1 MSCPICG
8 KRPPKRYCP
17 AKGEK
22 ICAVCCG
29 REREVTIDC
38 PLDCSYLIAAH
49 RYEREQREAEQRK
62 PPTPGHNPSKD
73 YPYKDVEFSVEFVY
87 RHWPLVAG
95 IATTILTFQ
104 SQHKDLHDS
113 EIFTATERLAET
125 YRTLGTGIYYE
136 RPPEALLPAALYN
149 EIQRFL
155 HEFRQAESAHSGLS
169 PLQSG
174 FTPAQGAFASPQGGF
189 SSVQSGLTSAQGGF
203 SSLKDSEI
211 FQLFVFLLRMNK
223 AESNSRPRSRAFLE
237 FLRARFPLRTNAAA
251 GAIATPGSAAG
262 PGSAAQPDSPRIIIP

>member
-17 AKGEK
+17 AMGEK

-49 RYEREQREAEQRK
+49 RYEREQREAEQR
-62 PPTPGHNPSKD
+62 PPTPGE
-73 YPYKDVEFSVEFVY
+73 YPYKDVEFSVDFVY
-87 RHWPLVAG
+87 QHWPLVAG
-95 IATTILTFQ
+95 IATAILTFQ

-155 HEFRQAESAHSGLS
+155 QEFRKAEA
-169 PLQSG
+169 
-174 FTPAQGAFASPQGGF
+174 AQ
-189 SSVQSGLTSAQGGF
+189 TGF

-237 FLRARFPLRTNAAA
+237 FLRARFPLRS
-251 GAIATPGSAAG
+251 ATSASG
-262 PGSAAQPDSPRIIIP
+262 LISSSGEPAAQPDSPRIIIP

>member
-17 AKGEK
+17 AMGEK

-49 RYEREQREAEQRK
+49 RYEREQREAEHGK
-62 PPTPGHNPSKD
+62 SLPPEQ
-73 YPYKDVEFSVEFVY
+73 YPYKDVEFSVDFVY
-87 RHWPLVAG
+87 QHWPIVAG
-95 IATTILTFQ
+95 IATAILTFQ
-104 SQHKDLHDS
+104 SQHRDLHDS

-136 RPPEALLPAALYN
+136 RPPEALLPAALYS

-155 HEFRQAESAHSGLS
+155 QEFRKAEA
-169 PLQSG
+169 
-174 FTPAQGAFASPQGGF
+174 AQ
-189 SSVQSGLTSAQGGF
+189 TGF

-237 FLRARFPLRTNAAA
+237 FLRARFPLRASQGSGA
-251 GAIATPGSAAG
+251 GLVSASG
-262 PGSAAQPDSPRIIIP
+262 EPAAQPDSPRIIIP

>member
-49 RYEREQREAEQRK
+49 RYEAEHRK
-62 PPTPGHNPSKD
+62 PVPAED
-73 YPYKDVEFSVEFVY
+73 YPYKGVEFSVDFVY
-87 RHWPLVAG
+87 QHWPIVAG
-95 IATTILTFQ
+95 IAAAILTFQ
-104 SQHKDLHDS
+104 LQHRDLHDA
-113 EIFTATERLAET
+113 EIYTATERLAET

-136 RPPEALLPAALYN
+136 RPPEALVPAALYG
-149 EIQRFL
+149 EVQRFL
-155 HEFRQAESAHSGLS
+155 QEFRKAESA
-169 PLQSG
+169 Q
-174 FTPAQGAFASPQGGF
+174 T
-189 SSVQSGLTSAQGGF
+189 GLTSLPAGF

-211 FQLFVFLLRMNK
+211 FQLLVFLLRMNK
-223 AESNSRPRSRAFLE
+223 AETSGRPRSRAFLE
-237 FLRARFPLRTNAAA
+237 FLRARFPLRTAA
-251 GAIATPGSAAG
+251 GASAPGAATPEPS
-262 PGSAAQPDSPRIIIP
+262 RIIIP

>member
-62 PPTPGHNPSKD
+62 PPAPGHDPSKD

-87 RHWPLVAG
+87 KHWPLVAG
-95 IATTILTFQ
+95 IATAILTFQ

-155 HEFRQAESAHSGLS
+155 HEFRQAEA
-169 PLQSG
+169 
-174 FTPAQGAFASPQGGF
+174 AQ
-189 SSVQSGLTSAQGGF
+189 TGF

-223 AESNSRPRSRAFLE
+223 AESNHRPRSRAFLE
-237 FLRARFPLRTNAAA
+237 FLRARFPLRGNAAA

-262 PGSAAQPDSPRIIIP
+262 PASPGAQPDSPRIIIP

>member
-62 PPTPGHNPSKD
+62 PPTPGHDPSKD

-87 RHWPLVAG
+87 KHWPLVAG
-95 IATTILTFQ
+95 IATAILTFQ

-155 HEFRQAESAHSGLS
+155 HEFRQAEAAHTGFSS
-169 PLQSG
+169 LQSG
-174 FTPAQGAFASPQGGF
+174 FTPQGA
-189 SSVQSGLTSAQGGF
+189 SALVQGGF

-223 AESNSRPRSRAFLE
+223 AESNNRPRSRAFLE
-237 FLRARFPLRTNAAA
+237 FLRARFPLRSGAEAA
-251 GAIATPGSAAG
+251 GSPVAP
-262 PGSAAQPDSPRIIIP
+262 QPEAPRIIIP